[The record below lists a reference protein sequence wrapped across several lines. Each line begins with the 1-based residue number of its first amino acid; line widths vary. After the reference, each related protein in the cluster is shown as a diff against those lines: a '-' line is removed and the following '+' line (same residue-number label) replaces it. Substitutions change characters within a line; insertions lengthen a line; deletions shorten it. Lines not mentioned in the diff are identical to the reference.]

1 MGTQRIFMEIGE
13 LPLSNTADVMK
24 VNITAGECL
33 NRILQD
39 KYPGERFVP
48 FNEAMSQG
56 TYSAPLF
63 SEEFVRERA
72 VVHGVSETEYLE
84 KLSGVMEVLK
94 HAGEYD
100 EIVLWF
106 GNEPFCVENRRT
118 VLDALRGFGYRR
130 SILLN
135 IVHEETGDILRQETI
150 AT

>member
-1 MGTQRIFMEIGE
+1 
-13 LPLSNTADVMK
+13 MK

-39 KYPGERFVP
+39 KYPRERFVP
-48 FNEAMSQG
+48 FNEAMNHG

-72 VVHGVSETEYLE
+72 VVHGVSEAEYLE
-84 KLSGVMEVLK
+84 KLSGFMEVLK

-106 GNEPFCVENRRT
+106 GDEPFCVENRRT
-118 VLDALRGFGYRR
+118 VLEALRGFGYRR

-135 IVHEETGDILRQETI
+135 IVHEETGDILRRETI

>member
-1 MGTQRIFMEIGE
+1 
-13 LPLSNTADVMK
+13 MK

-33 NRILQD
+33 NDLLKS

-48 FNEAMSQG
+48 FNEAMVQG

-72 VVHGVSETEYLE
+72 VVHGVSEEEYLD
-84 KLSGVMEVLK
+84 KLSGFMGILK
-94 HAGEYD
+94 HVGEYD

-106 GNEPFCVENRRT
+106 GDEPFCVENRRT